1 MKKVFC
7 LFILT
12 IFCTTV
18 PVISNETLPV
28 ENSEYSNPEN
38 FPNKAPLYDR
48 PIDIDKKEAFFG
60 KHKKAIAMVVGTLA
74 TITIGLLVSGKNTG
88 KHIPPRKKRENS
100 VTAQKSFST
109 QS

>member
-7 LFILT
+7 LLILT

-48 PIDIDKKEAFFG
+48 PIDKEKAFFG
-60 KHKKAIAMVVGTLA
+60 KHKKAIALVVETLA

-100 VTAQKSFST
+100 VTDQKSLST